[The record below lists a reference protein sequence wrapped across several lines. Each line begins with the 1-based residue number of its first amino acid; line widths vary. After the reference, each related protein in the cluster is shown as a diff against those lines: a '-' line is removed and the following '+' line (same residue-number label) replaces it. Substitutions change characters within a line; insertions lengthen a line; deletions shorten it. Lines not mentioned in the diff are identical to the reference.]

1 MFETNNSFSLSV
13 VKICGDS
20 TVTVLVRDDKGIS
33 WFCFVA
39 LDSMTCHNSYFVD
52 FVDGGERVRLVHY
65 SRINNSRQVN
75 QTISCG
81 CMSLRHDERHA

>member
-1 MFETNNSFSLSV
+1 M
-13 VKICGDS
+13 GGS
-20 TVTVLVRDDKGIS
+20 TVAGLVQDDEGMH

-39 LDSMTCHNSYFVD
+39 LDSMTCHHNSYFVD
-52 FVDGGERVRLVHY
+52 FVDGGEGVRLVHY
-65 SRINNSRQVN
+65 SRIDSRQVN